1 MAKILTS
8 LYLEI
13 QERDRPD
20 KLSGKTM
27 VAKSVYIGEEFD
39 LHLQKYEDQPKDRHK
54 KEGR

>member
-1 MAKILTS
+1 
-8 LYLEI
+8 
-13 QERDRPD
+13 
-20 KLSGKTM
+20 M